1 MEENKQ
7 VEMRNILEGYTKIE
21 KEMPQTEKNEI
32 RVTVNSDIRSMFR
45 YAEKLITEEN
55 VRILEIR

>member
-1 MEENKQ
+1 
-7 VEMRNILEGYTKIE
+7 MRNILEGYTKIE